1 MQNMVLNS
9 KLPSKLAC
17 VLHRQIEHHVQV
29 LFQGRDRLKLARGT
43 LRTTC
48 NRYLAPLNPPLAAG
62 HHRSA
67 VTDVTPVLYT
77 ISQSQTR
84 EGTWGDNT
92 RESTAV
98 TVGRTMSFTV
108 PGPARRA
115 DLSKPL
121 KPEEY
126 SELFAN
132 TSTAA
137 AAVSENFATLGSG
150 IIVVSTGTPL
160 SAKHECERL
169 LTVREGHGDTKGVIT
184 IATGGEDNREHR
196 NVVLPDGVA
205 YPDVKGFDNT
215 SGHGGQKVLLPA
227 ERPVIAQQ
235 RANLGRFVRDP
246 EAEWQLNSMV
256 CHSTTLQEGHGLWVA
271 VPVLVAPF
279 LFNSSVSHILCCV
292 CGVQFLSIRVFSV
305 NHDETAPTCARL
317 SSINYAPGKRPS
329 GKRFMLQTDGAHKF
343 TARTCGAGEL
353 CVVDPTTGFGS
364 LSSFAGKALRVSK
377 AADNE
382 LGQHLE
388 VTTADKMLCD
398 ITQANNQL
406 ASGELQ
412 VIFR

>member
-108 PGPARRA
+108 PGPARRD
-115 DLSKPL
+115 DLGKPL

-126 SELFAN
+126 SELFA
-132 TSTAA
+132 SSAA
-137 AAVSENFATLGSG
+137 AAVSENFATLGPG
-150 IIVVSTGTPL
+150 ITVVSNCAPL

-169 LTVREGHGDTKGVIT
+169 LTVREGHGDTKWKGVIA

-196 NVVLPDGVA
+196 NVVLPDGVG
-205 YPDVKGFDNT
+205 YLDVKKFDNS

-235 RANLGRFVRDP
+235 RANLGRFVRDS
-246 EAEWQLNSMV
+246 EAEWQLNSKV
-256 CHSTTLQEGHGLWVA
+256 CHSTTL
-271 VPVLVAPF
+271 
-279 LFNSSVSHILCCV
+279 
-292 CGVQFLSIRVFSV
+292 
-305 NHDETAPTCARL
+305 
-317 SSINYAPGKRPS
+317 
-329 GKRFMLQTDGAHKF
+329 
-343 TARTCGAGEL
+343 
-353 CVVDPTTGFGS
+353 
-364 LSSFAGKALRVSK
+364 
-377 AADNE
+377 
-382 LGQHLE
+382 
-388 VTTADKMLCD
+388 
-398 ITQANNQL
+398 
-406 ASGELQ
+406 
-412 VIFR
+412 